1 MISFSRVGKQYGR
14 QVLFV
19 DASFQL
25 NPGEKVGLVGPNGAG
40 KTTLFRMIVGEEAP
54 DEGDV
59 SVPKKLTIGYFR
71 QDVEEMSGRSV
82 LDEAIAGSGRLG
94 DLHHEL
100 EELQHAM
107 ADPDRAGD
115 MDRILARFGEVQEEY
130 EHLGGYG
137 LEAQAREVLHGL
149 GFDDE
154 RIDGDVGLLSGGWKM
169 RVAMA
174 RVLLGAPDVLLMD
187 EPTNHLDI
195 ESIIWLE
202 AFLKSRP
209 GALLMTSH
217 DREFMN
223 RVVGKIAE
231 IDGGEITVYS
241 GNYDFYER
249 ERAIREAN
257 REAAY
262 ARQQAML
269 AKEQRFIERF
279 AAHAA
284 KAAQVQSRV
293 KALEKIEKIEL
304 PKRRKVVQ
312 FDFRQPPRSGD
323 QVAVIDGVSKAYGRR
338 VVYDGLK
345 MTIRR
350 GERWCV
356 MGKNGAG
363 KTTLLKMVAG
373 ALQPDAGEVK
383 LGASLKMGYFAQQ
396 ALDLLDPD
404 LTIEEQLQQDF
415 PDESIGVL
423 RNLAGAFQFSGDDID
438 KKIRSLSGGEKTR
451 LVIARMLL
459 YPPNFL
465 VLDEPTNHLDLFTK
479 EMLIEALKDFD
490 GHDAVRVARPRLPAR
505 AEQPRARTGR
515 GVRRREGAAP
525 LSGVLRRVR
534 RAHGPRSPGRARVA
548 DSRHDFSQRRAS
560 RRYAV
565 GACRRV
571 ARLVADA
578 GKRASRHGA
587 SPRDG
592 EAPPAPPRH
601 TASTVA
607 DPQATVAMNRSPRLP
622 ACSAVAPSSRS
633 IDVRRVS
640 RLRVTYLSALIPAS
654 ENVVMWS
661 ATCSRRFG
669 VIWNGWKRQ
678 AILSLSSTRH
688 CACTLMT
695 ECSTRGSLGRQ
706 PISVAMTL
714 PRYAMR
720 GLITCLTTRSSAGV
734 GSFSS
739 CAMKR

>member
-1 MISFSRVGKQYGR
+1 M
-14 QVLFV
+14 
-19 DASFQL
+19 
-25 NPGEKVGLVGPNGAG
+25 
-40 KTTLFRMIVGEEAP
+40 
-54 DEGDV
+54 
-59 SVPKKLTIGYFR
+59 SVPKKLTVGYFR

-100 EELQHAM
+100 EDLQHAM
-107 ADPDRAGD
+107 SDPDRAPD

-202 AFLKSRP
+202 SFLKSRP

-304 PKRRKVVQ
+304 PKKRTVVQ

-323 QVAVIDGVSKAYGRR
+323 QVAVLDGVSKAYGRR

-373 ALQPDAGEVK
+373 ALAPDAGEVK

-404 LTIEEQLQQDF
+404 LTIEEQLQRDF

-438 KKIRSLSGGEKTR
+438 KKIRALSGGEKTR

-459 YPPNFL
+459 NPPNFL

-490 GHDAVRVARPRLPAR
+490 GTMLFVSHDRAFLRALSNRVVELGGESGVEKEPHLYPGSYV
-505 AEQPRARTGR
+505 EYVARTG
-515 GVRRREGAAP
+515 
-525 LSGVLRRVR
+525 
-534 RAHGPRSPGRARVA
+534 H
-548 DSRHDFSQRRAS
+548 
-560 RRYAV
+560 
-565 GACRRV
+565 
-571 ARLVADA
+571 
-578 GKRASRHGA
+578 
-587 SPRDG
+587 
-592 EAPPAPPRH
+592 EAP
-601 TASTVA
+601 
-607 DPQATVAMNRSPRLP
+607 
-622 ACSAVAPSSRS
+622 
-633 IDVRRVS
+633 
-640 RLRVTYLSALIPAS
+640 
-654 ENVVMWS
+654 
-661 ATCSRRFG
+661 G
-669 VIWNGWKRQ
+669 VH
-678 AILSLSSTRH
+678 A
-688 CACTLMT
+688 
-695 ECSTRGSLGRQ
+695 
-706 PISVAMTL
+706 
-714 PRYAMR
+714 
-720 GLITCLTTRSSAGV
+720 
-734 GSFSS
+734 
-739 CAMKR
+739 